1 MGGWSII
8 VVYSNPNSKFRNV
21 TVADNWQYFI
31 NSTVSSNVTGVKV
44 PGSGTVKAVGVTG
57 TYGDRGYSD
66 LLNFEPTS
74 VLVALSDP
82 LQEQVMM
89 L

>member
-1 MGGWSII
+1 M
-8 VVYSNPNSKFRNV
+8 VYYCSVQQPNSKFRNV

-44 PGSGTVKAVGVTG
+44 PGSGTVKAVVGVTG

-66 LLNFEPTS
+66 LLNFGLLLVLCLHCPTH
-74 VLVALSDP
+74 
-82 LQEQVMM
+82 LQEQIMM